1 MSLPP
6 AVPFCRVLCA
16 TGSGRF
22 PRVSRFSLQP
32 FEKLNLACVVDIVET
47 HAVNESHDACAA
59 DRSRLMLRRANQSA
73 NGFAHLPVFLLE
85 QTDVAPPSL
94 FRKRDRST
102 EPITSFVEERP
113 LLVSAQP
120 SANGVFPVRC
130 VYYDFP
136 DVVSARRWSPRC
148 FSRRKA
154 SNGPL
159 EVGAVPCFLGVGLI
173 DDLEQ

>member
-1 MSLPP
+1 M
-6 AVPFCRVLCA
+6 
-16 TGSGRF
+16 
-22 PRVSRFSLQP
+22 SRFSLQP

-59 DRSRLMLRRANQSA
+59 VRSRLILRRTSQSA

-85 QTDVAPPSL
+85 QRDVAFPSL

-113 LLVSAQP
+113 PLVSTQP

-130 VYYDFP
+130 VDYNLP
-136 DVVSARRWSPRC
+136 DVVSARGRSPRC
-148 FSRRKA
+148 FSGRKA

-159 EVGAVPCFLGVGLI
+159 EVGAVPRFLGVGLI